1 MNIDTGE
8 IMSLHEALKN
18 DPDLFRHIEI
28 DLNEA
33 TSKQK
38 EEMKVSL
45 YDNKSTLGKKLHIAR
60 GVKLSK
66 KERRKIKRATNE

>member
-45 YDNKSTLGKKLHIAR
+45 QEA
-60 GVKLSK
+60 
-66 KERRKIKRATNE
+66 